1 MFAPLEHRNTANR
14 EWRYLYE
21 KAVTV
26 IPSVKKVDQRIRVS
40 AVGFLILA
48 LTIAW
53 MSGTLA
59 FILGLIGIVLI
70 LTILIGLIRSTL

>member
-1 MFAPLEHRNTANR
+1 M
-14 EWRYLYE
+14 
-21 KAVTV
+21 